1 MRTRSDPVRAEVV
14 SRRLELLR
22 AEIARDWSEAEAAPV
37 AQDVPEPVAAG
48 GSRWDGGTRV
58 AARVPAAVR
67 EPVPALPAKPVP
79 SASPSVSPSDVPA
92 VPVPGR
98 HAARRA
104 SPAGVV
110 PEQLR
115 GRVALGPWQLAVVAI
130 GVAAALAITCWWLVR
145 GSATP
150 APAPA
155 PALTAASA
163 APLVSL
169 SPAAA
174 AAGMSPSA
182 SAGTGTVTVDVEGK
196 VRRPGVAVLSS
207 GARVIDA
214 IRAAGGA
221 PRRRDLSALNL
232 AAVLVDGQQLIVG
245 PGRPAAAGAST
256 AVPSGGAA
264 SPGGPGAPVDLNTAT
279 AEQLDAL
286 PGVGPV
292 TAQSILEWRD
302 QNGRFSAVEDLLS
315 VSGIG
320 PATLAK
326 IAPFVTV

>member
-22 AEIARDWSEAEAAPV
+22 AEIARDWSEAETAPV

-67 EPVPALPAKPVP
+67 EPVAALPAEPVP
-79 SASPSVSPSDVPA
+79 SASPSGVPA

-150 APAPA
+150 APPPA

-174 AAGMSPSA
+174 AAGMSSSA
-182 SAGTGTVTVDVEGK
+182 PAGTVTVDVEGK

-232 AAVLVDGQQLIVG
+232 AALLVDGQQLVVG

-256 AVPSGGAA
+256 AVPSGGVA